1 MDDRES
7 KSDSKR
13 CIDPRLV
20 IEDIIGEYGKVM
32 EEYGGY
38 RVEVLDH
45 MMFPWANVFKLLL
58 RLGHEVW
65 VDIDGE
71 KLIIIS
77 KPKPD

>member
-1 MDDRES
+1 MSGKEG

-13 CIDPRLV
+13 CIDPRAV

-38 RVEVLDH
+38 RIEVLNH

-65 VDIDGE
+65 VDTDDE
-71 KLIIIS
+71 RLLIIS